1 VQTTRQLALLAAI
14 VAGAL
19 LAAIAISALLDDAR
33 VLSARD
39 REGGSIESTP
49 LAKNPE
55 ERAILDVLDDLDRN
69 HRRGMMNVPR
79 EDGRLLRLLTEAID
93 ARHVVEI
100 GTSSGYS
107 GIWLC
112 LALRSTGGRLTTFEI
127 DEERAGLARQN
138 FERAGVS
145 DLVTLVLGD
154 AHEKIVDLEGPIDI
168 VFLDADKEG
177 YVDYMEKLL
186 PLVRPGG
193 LVIAHNMSRPG
204 PYPEFLEIYTDNPDL
219 ETIFLHME
227 AAGIGV
233 ALKKRG

>member
-1 VQTTRQLALLAAI
+1 MQMTRQFVLLSAI
-14 VAGAL
+14 AAGAL
-19 LAAIAISALLDDAR
+19 LAAIAGGARQGAARALP
-33 VLSARD
+33 ARD
-39 REGGSIESTP
+39 REGRPIESVP
-49 LAKNPE
+49 LAKSPDE
-55 ERAILDVLDDLDRN
+55 HAILEVLDDLDRN
-69 HRRGMMNVPR
+69 HRRGMMNVPK

-100 GTSSGYS
+100 GTSNGYS
-107 GIWLC
+107 GIWFC

-154 AHEKIVDLEGPIDI
+154 AHERIVDLEGPIDI

-193 LVIAHNMSRPG
+193 LVIAHNMRRPA
-204 PYPEFLEIYTDNPDL
+204 PYPEFIDVYTGNPDL
-219 ETIFLHME
+219 ETIFLNME